1 MWHVSM
7 MWLAA
12 SWLAGSSLYFSRGA
26 RAQNED
32 QDQINNFCRRFAH
45 QTTWIDNKLYVDGG
59 YIDYGSQI
67 DSSSP
72 NYTNTQL
79 LWADTTTTT
88 NDFFPPMY
96 DNLTKPANVPSVA
109 GGTLWADEV
118 NKLFYLYGG
127 EYNSTS
133 PPPQQYTLWL
143 FDTIYNT
150 WNASNTD
157 APSTPNSFGASTV
170 DQNKGTAYY
179 YGGWKSN
186 ATEVGFPGEPQLQSG
201 LVTLDLST
209 RQWSQSLFIDDT
221 PRGEGALFYIPAS
234 DQGMLVYF
242 GGIQQNSSS
251 GSNGTAGTSGVSIRR
266 ASTIAFADWRRMTG
280 TYGCS

>member
-1 MWHVSM
+1 MT
-7 MWLAA
+7 L
-12 SWLAGSSLYFSRGA
+12 LFSPYA
-26 RAQNED
+26 FAQD
-32 QDQINNFCRRFAH
+32 QDKYQIGNFCRRFAH
-45 QTTWIDNKLYVDGG
+45 QSTWIDDKLYVDGA
-59 YIDYGSQI
+59 YVDYGSQI
-67 DSSSP
+67 DGSTV

-88 NDFFPPMY
+88 SLSFPPMHN
-96 DNLTKPANVPSVA
+96 DLTKPANVPSVA

-118 NKLFYLYGG
+118 NKLLYLYGG

-133 PPPQQYTLWL
+133 PPPQQFTLWL

-150 WNASNTD
+150 WNATSTES
-157 APSTPNSFGASTV
+157 PPTPNSFGASAV

-186 ATEVGFPGEPQLQSG
+186 AAEVGFPGAPQLQSG
-201 LVTLDLST
+201 LVTFDLNT
-209 RQWSQSLFIDDT
+209 KEWGQSLFIDNT

-242 GGIQQNSSS
+242 GGVVQNSS
-251 GSNGTAGTSGVSIRR
+251 GSNGTAGTSGVSMEVVRE
-266 ASTIAFADWRRMTG
+266 
-280 TYGCS
+280 